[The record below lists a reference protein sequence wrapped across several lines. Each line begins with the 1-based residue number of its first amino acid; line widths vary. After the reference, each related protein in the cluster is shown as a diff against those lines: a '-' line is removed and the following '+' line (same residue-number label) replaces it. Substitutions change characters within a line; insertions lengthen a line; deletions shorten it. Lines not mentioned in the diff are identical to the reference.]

1 MNQKR
6 LHLLL
11 GIGGIYLALLT
22 IYLCLA
28 AGVLLVST
36 SENAIRIP
44 LATMEKLSK
53 TKRIFALH
61 VELYK
66 YRKRSS
72 REGIS

>member
-1 MNQKR
+1 MK
-6 LHLLL
+6 LSKVLSL
-11 GIGGIYLALLT
+11 
-22 IYLCLA
+22 
-28 AGVLLVST
+28 LLVST

-66 YRKRSS
+66 YRKHSS